1 MSFRIPDVPAK
12 RIVVVGGG
20 FGGLQLCT
28 TLVKNPEFQ
37 VVLIDK
43 NNFHQFPPLIYQIA
57 TAGLQ
62 VSSIAFPFRKMF
74 AGSKNFFYR
83 MCELRSVHTKERYIQ
98 TSIGKLSYD
107 YLVIATGTT
116 TNYFGNQKL
125 QEESMPM
132 KTISESLG
140 LRNALLTTFE
150 RANTTSSPEERAELL
165 NVVIVGGGPTGVE
178 IAGALAEMR
187 QHVLPQDYPDLDT
200 SLFKI
205 HLVQGGSRL
214 LPAMSETASAAALK
228 YLTQMGVDVQ
238 LKAYVH
244 DYKQH
249 EVILRDGRSF
259 KSQTIIWVCGVTGR
273 RINGIDDK
281 FYGPGNRLIVD
292 RFNKVEGLDNVFA
305 VGDCALMKTHVYPKG
320 HPQMA
325 QAAIQQGKN
334 LGQNF
339 LRKEHGQILKPFE
352 YRDLGSMATI
362 GRNKAVADIAGM
374 NLTGFVAWF
383 LWMGVH
389 LMSILGVKNKIST
402 LVDWAWS
409 YITYDKSNRT
419 LIAVTGFVAWFLW
432 MGVHLMSIL
441 GVKNKI
447 STLVDWAW
455 SYITYDKS
463 NRTLI
468 AVKHPKVILE
478 RNYEISMRHWGELSL
493 EQAAEAER
501 LTDTALKKSN
511 DDAALKAQADL
522 ARNALK
528 KAERLLNEIAAE
540 DLARAQEQAHAQA
553 QEQEQAQALS
563 SKVQEAMANAKIQEQ
578 AQANAQAQAQA
589 QAKADGQAQ
598 ALEQEK
604 DQEDAQAQAQESAQ
618 AQAIASRV
626 QETLA
631 KAQANDQAAKV
642 AKSATQVIDTN
653 NEVAAAEA
661 KTNVK
666 KASLK
671 QVKSSKRTATKK

>member
-419 LIAVTGFVAWFLW
+419 LIAV
-432 MGVHLMSIL
+432 
-441 GVKNKI
+441 
-447 STLVDWAW
+447 
-455 SYITYDKS
+455 
-463 NRTLI
+463 
-468 AVKHPKVILE
+468 KHPKVILE

-540 DLARAQEQAHAQA
+540 DLARAQEQQKAQA

-604 DQEDAQAQAQESAQ
+604 AQEDAQAQAQESAQ

>member
-419 LIAVTGFVAWFLW
+419 LIAV
-432 MGVHLMSIL
+432 
-441 GVKNKI
+441 
-447 STLVDWAW
+447 
-455 SYITYDKS
+455 
-463 NRTLI
+463 
-468 AVKHPKVILE
+468 KHPKVILE

-540 DLARAQEQAHAQA
+540 DLARAQEQQKAQA
-553 QEQEQAQALS
+553 QEQEKAQALS

-589 QAKADGQAQ
+589 QAQADGQAQ

-604 DQEDAQAQAQESAQ
+604 AQEDAKAQAQESAQ

-661 KTNVK
+661 KTTVK

>member
-419 LIAVTGFVAWFLW
+419 LIAV
-432 MGVHLMSIL
+432 
-441 GVKNKI
+441 
-447 STLVDWAW
+447 
-455 SYITYDKS
+455 
-463 NRTLI
+463 
-468 AVKHPKVILE
+468 KHPKVILE

-540 DLARAQEQAHAQA
+540 DLARAQEQQKAQA

-563 SKVQEAMANAKIQEQ
+563 SKVQEAMANAKSQEQ

-598 ALEQEK
+598 TLEQEK
-604 DQEDAQAQAQESAQ
+604 AQEDAQAQAQESAQ

-642 AKSATQVIDTN
+642 AKSATQVIVAN

>member
-419 LIAVTGFVAWFLW
+419 LIAV
-432 MGVHLMSIL
+432 
-441 GVKNKI
+441 
-447 STLVDWAW
+447 
-455 SYITYDKS
+455 
-463 NRTLI
+463 
-468 AVKHPKVILE
+468 KHPKVILE

-540 DLARAQEQAHAQA
+540 DLARAQEQAQAKA
-553 QEQEQAQALS
+553 QEQEKAQALS

-578 AQANAQAQAQA
+578 AQANAKAQAQA

-604 DQEDAQAQAQESAQ
+604 AQEDAQAQESAQ

-642 AKSATQVIDTN
+642 AKSATQKPATN

>member
-419 LIAVTGFVAWFLW
+419 LIAV
-432 MGVHLMSIL
+432 
-441 GVKNKI
+441 
-447 STLVDWAW
+447 
-455 SYITYDKS
+455 
-463 NRTLI
+463 
-468 AVKHPKVILE
+468 KHPKVILE

-540 DLARAQEQAHAQA
+540 DLARAQEQQKAQA
-553 QEQEQAQALS
+553 QEQEKAQALS
-563 SKVQEAMANAKIQEQ
+563 SKVQEAMANAKSQEQ
-578 AQANAQAQAQA
+578 AQTNAQAQAQA

-604 DQEDAQAQAQESAQ
+604 AQEDAQAQAQESTQ

-642 AKSATQVIDTN
+642 AKSATQVIATN

-671 QVKSSKRTATKK
+671 QVKSPKRTATKK

>member
-419 LIAVTGFVAWFLW
+419 LIAV
-432 MGVHLMSIL
+432 
-441 GVKNKI
+441 
-447 STLVDWAW
+447 
-455 SYITYDKS
+455 
-463 NRTLI
+463 
-468 AVKHPKVILE
+468 KHPKVILE

-553 QEQEQAQALS
+553 QEQEKAQALS

-578 AQANAQAQAQA
+578 AQAQAQTQADDQTQA
-589 QAKADGQAQ
+589 Q
-598 ALEQEK
+598 EQEK
-604 DQEDAQAQAQESAQ
+604 AQESAQ

-642 AKSATQVIDTN
+642 AKSATQVPVAN

-661 KTNVK
+661 KTTVK

-671 QVKSSKRTATKK
+671 QVKSSKRTAAKK

>member
-273 RINGIDDK
+273 RIDGIDDK

-419 LIAVTGFVAWFLW
+419 LIAV
-432 MGVHLMSIL
+432 
-441 GVKNKI
+441 
-447 STLVDWAW
+447 
-455 SYITYDKS
+455 
-463 NRTLI
+463 
-468 AVKHPKVILE
+468 KHPKVILE

-511 DDAALKAQADL
+511 EDAALKAQADL

-553 QEQEQAQALS
+553 QEQETAQVLS
-563 SKVQEAMANAKIQEQ
+563 SKVQEAMANAKIQDQ
-578 AQANAQAQAQA
+578 ALSQ
-589 QAKADGQAQ
+589 ADGQAQ

-604 DQEDAQAQAQESAQ
+604 AQEDAQ

-642 AKSATQVIDTN
+642 AKSATQVTATN

>member
-205 HLVQGGSRL
+205 HLVQGGKRL

-228 YLTQMGVDVQ
+228 YLTKMGVDVQ

-281 FYGPGNRLIVD
+281 FYGPGNRLMVD

-305 VGDCALMKTHVYPKG
+305 IGDCALMKTHVYPKG

-419 LIAVTGFVAWFLW
+419 LIAV
-432 MGVHLMSIL
+432 
-441 GVKNKI
+441 
-447 STLVDWAW
+447 
-455 SYITYDKS
+455 
-463 NRTLI
+463 
-468 AVKHPKVILE
+468 KHPKVILE

-501 LTDTALKKSN
+501 LTDTALKKSSE
-511 DDAALKAQADL
+511 DAALNAQADL

-540 DLARAQEQAHAQA
+540 DLARAQEQQKAQA
-553 QEQEQAQALS
+553 QEQEKAQALS

-578 AQANAQAQAQA
+578 VQAQAQA
-589 QAKADGQAQ
+589 QADGQVQAQ
-598 ALEQEK
+598 AQAQEQEK
-604 DQEDAQAQAQESAQ
+604 AQEDAQAQAQESAQ

-642 AKSATQVIDTN
+642 AKSATKSQDTN
-653 NEVAAAEA
+653 QDAAATAGAAEP
-661 KTNVK
+661 KTTAK

-671 QVKSSKRTATKK
+671 QAKGSIVNDK

>member
-419 LIAVTGFVAWFLW
+419 LIAV
-432 MGVHLMSIL
+432 
-441 GVKNKI
+441 
-447 STLVDWAW
+447 
-455 SYITYDKS
+455 
-463 NRTLI
+463 
-468 AVKHPKVILE
+468 KHPKVILE

-540 DLARAQEQAHAQA
+540 DLARAQEQQKAQA

-589 QAKADGQAQ
+589 QAQADGQAQ

-604 DQEDAQAQAQESAQ
+604 AQEDAQAQAQESAQ

-642 AKSATQVIDTN
+642 AKSATQVIVAN

>member
-419 LIAVTGFVAWFLW
+419 LIAV
-432 MGVHLMSIL
+432 
-441 GVKNKI
+441 
-447 STLVDWAW
+447 
-455 SYITYDKS
+455 
-463 NRTLI
+463 
-468 AVKHPKVILE
+468 KHPKVILE

-553 QEQEQAQALS
+553 QEQEKAQALS

-604 DQEDAQAQAQESAQ
+604 AQEDAQAQAQESAQ
-618 AQAIASRV
+618 AQALASRV

>member
-419 LIAVTGFVAWFLW
+419 LIAV
-432 MGVHLMSIL
+432 
-441 GVKNKI
+441 
-447 STLVDWAW
+447 
-455 SYITYDKS
+455 
-463 NRTLI
+463 
-468 AVKHPKVILE
+468 KHPKVILE

-589 QAKADGQAQ
+589 QAQADGQAQ

-604 DQEDAQAQAQESAQ
+604 AQEDAQAQAQESAQ
-618 AQAIASRV
+618 AKAIASRV

>member
-273 RINGIDDK
+273 RIDGIDDK

-419 LIAVTGFVAWFLW
+419 LIAV
-432 MGVHLMSIL
+432 
-441 GVKNKI
+441 
-447 STLVDWAW
+447 
-455 SYITYDKS
+455 
-463 NRTLI
+463 
-468 AVKHPKVILE
+468 KHPKVILE

-553 QEQEQAQALS
+553 QEQETAQVLS
-563 SKVQEAMANAKIQEQ
+563 SKVQEAMANAKIQDQ
-578 AQANAQAQAQA
+578 ALSQ
-589 QAKADGQAQ
+589 ADGQAQ
-598 ALEQEK
+598 TLEQEK
-604 DQEDAQAQAQESAQ
+604 AQEDAQAQAQESAQ

-642 AKSATQVIDTN
+642 AKSATQVTATN

>member
-419 LIAVTGFVAWFLW
+419 LIAV
-432 MGVHLMSIL
+432 
-441 GVKNKI
+441 
-447 STLVDWAW
+447 
-455 SYITYDKS
+455 
-463 NRTLI
+463 
-468 AVKHPKVILE
+468 KHPKVILE

-540 DLARAQEQAHAQA
+540 DLARAQEQQKAQA

-563 SKVQEAMANAKIQEQ
+563 SKVQEAMANAKSQEQ

-604 DQEDAQAQAQESAQ
+604 AQEDAQAQAQESAQ

-642 AKSATQVIDTN
+642 AKSATQVIVAN

-671 QVKSSKRTATKK
+671 QVKSPKRTATKK

>member
-419 LIAVTGFVAWFLW
+419 LIAV
-432 MGVHLMSIL
+432 
-441 GVKNKI
+441 
-447 STLVDWAW
+447 
-455 SYITYDKS
+455 
-463 NRTLI
+463 
-468 AVKHPKVILE
+468 KHPKVILE

-540 DLARAQEQAHAQA
+540 DLARAQEQQKAQA
-553 QEQEQAQALS
+553 QEQEKAQALS
-563 SKVQEAMANAKIQEQ
+563 SKVQEAMANAKSQEQ

-589 QAKADGQAQ
+589 QAQADGQAQ

-604 DQEDAQAQAQESAQ
+604 AQEDAQAQAQESAQ

-671 QVKSSKRTATKK
+671 QVKSPKRTATKK

>member
-20 FGGLQLCT
+20 FGGLKLCT

-205 HLVQGGSRL
+205 HLVQGGKRL

-305 VGDCALMKTHVYPKG
+305 IGDCALMKTHVYPKG

-419 LIAVTGFVAWFLW
+419 LIAV
-432 MGVHLMSIL
+432 
-441 GVKNKI
+441 
-447 STLVDWAW
+447 
-455 SYITYDKS
+455 
-463 NRTLI
+463 
-468 AVKHPKVILE
+468 KHPKVILE

-501 LTDTALKKSN
+501 LTDTALKKSSE
-511 DDAALKAQADL
+511 DAALNAQADL

-540 DLARAQEQAHAQA
+540 DLARAQEQQKAQA
-553 QEQEQAQALS
+553 QEQEKAQALS

-578 AQANAQAQAQA
+578 VQAQAQAQA
-589 QAKADGQAQ
+589 QAQ
-598 ALEQEK
+598 EQEK
-604 DQEDAQAQAQESAQ
+604 AQEDAQAQAQESAQ

-642 AKSATQVIDTN
+642 AKSATKAQDTN
-653 NEVAAAEA
+653 QDAAATAAAAEP
-661 KTNVK
+661 KTTEK

-671 QVKSSKRTATKK
+671 QAKGSIVNDK

>member
-419 LIAVTGFVAWFLW
+419 LIAV
-432 MGVHLMSIL
+432 
-441 GVKNKI
+441 
-447 STLVDWAW
+447 
-455 SYITYDKS
+455 
-463 NRTLI
+463 
-468 AVKHPKVILE
+468 KHPKVILE

-553 QEQEQAQALS
+553 QEQEKAQALS
-563 SKVQEAMANAKIQEQ
+563 SKVQEAMANAKSQEQ
-578 AQANAQAQAQA
+578 AQAN
-589 QAKADGQAQ
+589 
-598 ALEQEK
+598 
-604 DQEDAQAQAQESAQ
+604 AQ

-642 AKSATQVIDTN
+642 AKSATQVIATN

-671 QVKSSKRTATKK
+671 QVKSPKRTATKK

>member
-419 LIAVTGFVAWFLW
+419 LIAV
-432 MGVHLMSIL
+432 
-441 GVKNKI
+441 
-447 STLVDWAW
+447 
-455 SYITYDKS
+455 
-463 NRTLI
+463 
-468 AVKHPKVILE
+468 KHPKVILE

-553 QEQEQAQALS
+553 QEQEKAQALS

-589 QAKADGQAQ
+589 QAQADGQAQ

-604 DQEDAQAQAQESAQ
+604 AQEDAQAQAQESAQ
-618 AQAIASRV
+618 AQALASRV

-642 AKSATQVIDTN
+642 AKSATQVIVAN

>member
-419 LIAVTGFVAWFLW
+419 LIAV
-432 MGVHLMSIL
+432 
-441 GVKNKI
+441 
-447 STLVDWAW
+447 
-455 SYITYDKS
+455 
-463 NRTLI
+463 
-468 AVKHPKVILE
+468 KHPKVILE

-540 DLARAQEQAHAQA
+540 DLARAQEQQKAQA
-553 QEQEQAQALS
+553 QEQEKAQALS
-563 SKVQEAMANAKIQEQ
+563 SKVQEAMANAKSQEQ

-589 QAKADGQAQ
+589 QAQADGQAQ
-598 ALEQEK
+598 TLEQEK
-604 DQEDAQAQAQESAQ
+604 AQESAQ

>member
-419 LIAVTGFVAWFLW
+419 LIAV
-432 MGVHLMSIL
+432 
-441 GVKNKI
+441 
-447 STLVDWAW
+447 
-455 SYITYDKS
+455 
-463 NRTLI
+463 
-468 AVKHPKVILE
+468 KHPKVILE

-540 DLARAQEQAHAQA
+540 DLARAQEQQKAQA

-563 SKVQEAMANAKIQEQ
+563 SKVQEAMANAKSQEQ

-604 DQEDAQAQAQESAQ
+604 AQEDAQAQAQESAQ

-642 AKSATQVIDTN
+642 AKSATQKPATN

>member
-419 LIAVTGFVAWFLW
+419 LIAV
-432 MGVHLMSIL
+432 
-441 GVKNKI
+441 
-447 STLVDWAW
+447 
-455 SYITYDKS
+455 
-463 NRTLI
+463 
-468 AVKHPKVILE
+468 KHPKVILE

-553 QEQEQAQALS
+553 QEQEKAQALS
-563 SKVQEAMANAKIQEQ
+563 SKVQEAMANAKSQEQ

-589 QAKADGQAQ
+589 QAQADGQAQ

-604 DQEDAQAQAQESAQ
+604 AQEDAQAQAQESAQ

-642 AKSATQVIDTN
+642 AKSATQVIVAN

-671 QVKSSKRTATKK
+671 QVKSPKRTATKK

>member
-419 LIAVTGFVAWFLW
+419 LIAV
-432 MGVHLMSIL
+432 
-441 GVKNKI
+441 
-447 STLVDWAW
+447 
-455 SYITYDKS
+455 
-463 NRTLI
+463 
-468 AVKHPKVILE
+468 KHPKVILE

-540 DLARAQEQAHAQA
+540 DLARAQEQQKAQA
-553 QEQEQAQALS
+553 QEQEKAQALS
-563 SKVQEAMANAKIQEQ
+563 SKVQEAMANAKSQEQ

-604 DQEDAQAQAQESAQ
+604 AQEDAQAQAQESTQ

-642 AKSATQVIDTN
+642 AKSATQVIVAN

>member
-1 MSFRIPDVPAK
+1 MSFNIPDVPAK

-20 FGGLQLCT
+20 FGGLKLCT
-28 TLVKNPEFQ
+28 TLAKNPEFQ

-74 AGSKNFFYR
+74 AGSKNFFFR
-83 MCELRSVHTKERYIQ
+83 MCELRAVFTKERYIQ

-132 KTISESLG
+132 KTINESLG
-140 LRNALLTTFE
+140 LRNALLNTFE

-187 QHVLPQDYPDLDT
+187 QHVLPRDYPDLDT

-205 HLVQGGSRL
+205 HLVQGGKRL

-238 LKAYVH
+238 LSAYVH

-273 RINGIDDK
+273 RISGIDDK
-281 FYGPGNRLIVD
+281 FYGPGNRLKVD
-292 RFNKVEGLDNVFA
+292 QFNKVEGLDNVFA

-334 LGQNF
+334 LAENF
-339 LRKEHGQILKPFE
+339 VRKEHGQILKKFE

-374 NLTGFVAWF
+374 NLTGFTAWF

-419 LIAVTGFVAWFLW
+419 I
-432 MGVHLMSIL
+432 
-441 GVKNKI
+441 
-447 STLVDWAW
+447 
-455 SYITYDKS
+455 
-463 NRTLI
+463 I

-501 LTDTALKKSN
+501 LTDMAIKQDDNALS
-511 DDAALKAQADL
+511 LRAQEAL

-540 DLARAQEQAHAQA
+540 DLARAQA
-553 QEQEQAQALS
+553 EQEAADAS
-563 SKVQEAMANAKIQEQ
+563 EAATDVAAPDADATKGASK
-578 AQANAQAQAQA
+578 
-589 QAKADGQAQ
+589 AKAPAKSKRP
-598 ALEQEK
+598 AK
-604 DQEDAQAQAQESAQ
+604 KSTKSAQ
-618 AQAIASRV
+618 
-626 QETLA
+626 
-631 KAQANDQAAKV
+631 
-642 AKSATQVIDTN
+642 
-653 NEVAAAEA
+653 
-661 KTNVK
+661 
-666 KASLK
+666 
-671 QVKSSKRTATKK
+671 

>member
-419 LIAVTGFVAWFLW
+419 LIAV
-432 MGVHLMSIL
+432 
-441 GVKNKI
+441 
-447 STLVDWAW
+447 
-455 SYITYDKS
+455 
-463 NRTLI
+463 
-468 AVKHPKVILE
+468 KHPKVILE

-540 DLARAQEQAHAQA
+540 DLARAQEQQKAQA

-563 SKVQEAMANAKIQEQ
+563 SKVQEAMANAKSQEQ
-578 AQANAQAQAQA
+578 AQANAQVQAQA

-604 DQEDAQAQAQESAQ
+604 AQEDAQAQAQESAQ

-642 AKSATQVIDTN
+642 AKSATQVTATN

-661 KTNVK
+661 KTTVK

>member
-419 LIAVTGFVAWFLW
+419 LIAV
-432 MGVHLMSIL
+432 
-441 GVKNKI
+441 
-447 STLVDWAW
+447 
-455 SYITYDKS
+455 
-463 NRTLI
+463 
-468 AVKHPKVILE
+468 KHPKVILE

-553 QEQEQAQALS
+553 QEQEKAQALS
-563 SKVQEAMANAKIQEQ
+563 SKVQEAMANAKSQEQ

-598 ALEQEK
+598 TLEQEK
-604 DQEDAQAQAQESAQ
+604 AQEDAQAQAQESAQ

-642 AKSATQVIDTN
+642 AKSATQVIVAN

>member
-419 LIAVTGFVAWFLW
+419 LIAV
-432 MGVHLMSIL
+432 
-441 GVKNKI
+441 
-447 STLVDWAW
+447 
-455 SYITYDKS
+455 
-463 NRTLI
+463 
-468 AVKHPKVILE
+468 KHPKVILE

-553 QEQEQAQALS
+553 QEQEKAQALS
-563 SKVQEAMANAKIQEQ
+563 SKVQEAMANAKSQEQ

-604 DQEDAQAQAQESAQ
+604 AQEDAQAQAQESAQ
-618 AQAIASRV
+618 AQALASRV

-642 AKSATQVIDTN
+642 AKSATQVIVAN

>member
-419 LIAVTGFVAWFLW
+419 LIAV
-432 MGVHLMSIL
+432 
-441 GVKNKI
+441 
-447 STLVDWAW
+447 
-455 SYITYDKS
+455 
-463 NRTLI
+463 
-468 AVKHPKVILE
+468 KHPKVILE

-553 QEQEQAQALS
+553 QEQEKAQALS
-563 SKVQEAMANAKIQEQ
+563 SKVQEAMANAKSQEQ

-604 DQEDAQAQAQESAQ
+604 AQEDAQAQAQESAQ

-671 QVKSSKRTATKK
+671 QVKSPKRTATKK

>member
-419 LIAVTGFVAWFLW
+419 LIAV
-432 MGVHLMSIL
+432 
-441 GVKNKI
+441 
-447 STLVDWAW
+447 
-455 SYITYDKS
+455 
-463 NRTLI
+463 
-468 AVKHPKVILE
+468 KHPKVILE

-553 QEQEQAQALS
+553 QEQEKAQALS
-563 SKVQEAMANAKIQEQ
+563 SKVQEAMANAKSQEQ

-604 DQEDAQAQAQESAQ
+604 AQEDAQAQAQESAQ
-618 AQAIASRV
+618 AQALASRV

-642 AKSATQVIDTN
+642 AKSATQVIATN

>member
-419 LIAVTGFVAWFLW
+419 LIAV
-432 MGVHLMSIL
+432 
-441 GVKNKI
+441 
-447 STLVDWAW
+447 
-455 SYITYDKS
+455 
-463 NRTLI
+463 
-468 AVKHPKVILE
+468 KHPKVILE

-540 DLARAQEQAHAQA
+540 DLARAQEQQKAQA

-563 SKVQEAMANAKIQEQ
+563 SKVQEAMANAKSQEQ
-578 AQANAQAQAQA
+578 AQAQAQA
-589 QAKADGQAQ
+589 QTQADGQAQ

-604 DQEDAQAQAQESAQ
+604 AQEDAQAQAQESAQ

-642 AKSATQVIDTN
+642 AKSATQVPATN

-661 KTNVK
+661 KTTVK

-671 QVKSSKRTATKK
+671 QVKSPKRTATKK

>member
-305 VGDCALMKTHVYPKG
+305 IGDCALMKTHVYPKG

-374 NLTGFVAWF
+374 NL
-383 LWMGVH
+383 
-389 LMSILGVKNKIST
+389 
-402 LVDWAWS
+402 
-409 YITYDKSNRT
+409 
-419 LIAVTGFVAWFLW
+419 TGFVAWFLW

-540 DLARAQEQAHAQA
+540 DLARAQEQQKAQA
-553 QEQEQAQALS
+553 QEQEKAQALS

-578 AQANAQAQAQA
+578 AKTQTQADSQAQAQEQEKAQKDAQA
-589 QAKADGQAQ
+589 QAK
-598 ALEQEK
+598 
-604 DQEDAQAQAQESAQ
+604 ESAQ

-631 KAQANDQAAKV
+631 KAQANDQSAKV

>member
-1 MSFRIPDVPAK
+1 MSFHIPDVPAK

-205 HLVQGGSRL
+205 HLVQGGKRL

-339 LRKEHGQILKPFE
+339 LRKEHGQMLKPFE

-374 NLTGFVAWF
+374 NL
-383 LWMGVH
+383 
-389 LMSILGVKNKIST
+389 
-402 LVDWAWS
+402 
-409 YITYDKSNRT
+409 
-419 LIAVTGFVAWFLW
+419 TGFVAWFLW

-501 LTDTALKKSN
+501 LADTALKQSN
-511 DDAALKAQADL
+511 EDAALKAQADL

-540 DLARAQEQAHAQA
+540 DLARAQEQAQAQA

-563 SKVQEAMANAKIQEQ
+563 SKVQEAMANAKLQDQ
-578 AQANAQAQAQA
+578 TQAQAQA
-589 QAKADGQAQ
+589 QAKAQAQ
-598 ALEQEK
+598 ALTEGQAPAPKQEK
-604 DQEDAQAQAQESAQ
+604 AQEATQAQAQAHKASQAQAQSQEDAQAQA
-618 AQAIASRV
+618 IASKV

-631 KAQANDQAAKV
+631 KAQANNQSAKV
-642 AKSATQVIDTN
+642 AKSATQVPDTN
-653 NEVAAAEA
+653 KEVAAAEA
-661 KTNVK
+661 KTTVK

-671 QVKSSKRTATKK
+671 QVKGSKRAATKK

>member
-419 LIAVTGFVAWFLW
+419 LIAV
-432 MGVHLMSIL
+432 
-441 GVKNKI
+441 
-447 STLVDWAW
+447 
-455 SYITYDKS
+455 
-463 NRTLI
+463 
-468 AVKHPKVILE
+468 KHPKVILE

-511 DDAALKAQADL
+511 EDAALKAQADL

-540 DLARAQEQAHAQA
+540 DLARAQEQQKAQA

-563 SKVQEAMANAKIQEQ
+563 SKVQEAMANAKSQEQ

-589 QAKADGQAQ
+589 QAQADGQAQ

-604 DQEDAQAQAQESAQ
+604 AQEDAQAQAQESAQ

-642 AKSATQVIDTN
+642 AKSATQVIVAN

-671 QVKSSKRTATKK
+671 QVKSPKRTATKK

>member
-205 HLVQGGSRL
+205 HLVQGGKRL

-419 LIAVTGFVAWFLW
+419 LIAV
-432 MGVHLMSIL
+432 
-441 GVKNKI
+441 
-447 STLVDWAW
+447 
-455 SYITYDKS
+455 
-463 NRTLI
+463 
-468 AVKHPKVILE
+468 KHPKVILE

-501 LTDTALKKSN
+501 LADTALTQSN
-511 DDAALKAQADL
+511 EDAALKAKADL

-540 DLARAQEQAHAQA
+540 DLARAQEQAQAKA
-553 QEQEQAQALS
+553 QEQEKAQALS
-563 SKVQEAMANAKIQEQ
+563 SKVQEAMANAKLQDQ
-578 AQANAQAQAQA
+578 TKAQAQAQCEGKA
-589 QAKADGQAQ
+589 QAPEQEKAQEAAQAQ
-598 ALEQEK
+598 AHKASQAQV
-604 DQEDAQAQAQESAQ
+604 QEDAQAQA
-618 AQAIASRV
+618 IASKV

-642 AKSATQVIDTN
+642 AKSAIQVPDTN
-653 NEVAAAEA
+653 NEVAAAED
-661 KTNVK
+661 KTTVK

-671 QVKSSKRTATKK
+671 QVKGSKRAATKK

>member
-419 LIAVTGFVAWFLW
+419 LIAV
-432 MGVHLMSIL
+432 
-441 GVKNKI
+441 
-447 STLVDWAW
+447 
-455 SYITYDKS
+455 
-463 NRTLI
+463 
-468 AVKHPKVILE
+468 KHPKVILE

-540 DLARAQEQAHAQA
+540 DLARAQEQQKAQA

-563 SKVQEAMANAKIQEQ
+563 SKVQEAMANAKSQEQ

-604 DQEDAQAQAQESAQ
+604 AQEDAQAQAQESAQ

>member
-419 LIAVTGFVAWFLW
+419 LIAV
-432 MGVHLMSIL
+432 
-441 GVKNKI
+441 
-447 STLVDWAW
+447 
-455 SYITYDKS
+455 
-463 NRTLI
+463 
-468 AVKHPKVILE
+468 KHPKVILE

-563 SKVQEAMANAKIQEQ
+563 SKVQEAMANAKSQEQ

-604 DQEDAQAQAQESAQ
+604 AQEDAQAQESAQ

-642 AKSATQVIDTN
+642 AKSATQVPATN

>member
-419 LIAVTGFVAWFLW
+419 LIAV
-432 MGVHLMSIL
+432 
-441 GVKNKI
+441 
-447 STLVDWAW
+447 
-455 SYITYDKS
+455 
-463 NRTLI
+463 
-468 AVKHPKVILE
+468 KHPKVILE

-540 DLARAQEQAHAQA
+540 DLARAQEQQKAQA
-553 QEQEQAQALS
+553 QEQEKAQALS

-578 AQANAQAQAQA
+578 AQAQAQTQ
-589 QAKADGQAQ
+589 ADGQAQ
-598 ALEQEK
+598 AQEQEK
-604 DQEDAQAQAQESAQ
+604 AQKDAQAQESAQ

-661 KTNVK
+661 KTTVK